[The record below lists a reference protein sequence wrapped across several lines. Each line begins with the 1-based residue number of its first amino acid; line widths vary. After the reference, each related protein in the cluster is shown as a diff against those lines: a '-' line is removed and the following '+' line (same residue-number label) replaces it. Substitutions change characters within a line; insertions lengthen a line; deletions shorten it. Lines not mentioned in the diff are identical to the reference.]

1 MRAVAVL
8 LALWLLG
15 GCTTTQVPAPGVT
28 AQPTAA
34 PAAMRSADQAPVPG
48 VTAQPT
54 VTPEEA
60 SRPLRL
66 AYAVK
71 FLQYVKNVDE
81 VKDTL
86 RKNLGASLLVLAQ
99 RYNPKEPEQLVAFF
113 RENIVPEI
121 ERRLPEITDLLAEVF
136 ADTFTTDEMR
146 RLADFVSLPAS
157 LKMKDKKPL
166 TDQELAEV
174 EALRPLE
181 LKQILES
188 KQSAIKELARVRGE
202 VWGLRL
208 VEELVAKNPEKFR
221 QKAI

>member
-1 MRAVAVL
+1 MMRAVAVL
-8 LALWLLG
+8 LALGLLG
-15 GCTTTQVPAPGVT
+15 GCTTTQTPAPGVT
-28 AQPTAA
+28 AQPTAT
-34 PAAMRSADQAPVPG
+34 S
-48 VTAQPT
+48 
-54 VTPEEA
+54 EEA

-66 AYAVK
+66 AYSVK

-81 VKDTL
+81 VKDAL

-146 RLADFVSLPAS
+146 RLSDLVSLPAS

-181 LKQILES
+181 LMQILES

-208 VEELVAKNPEKFR
+208 VEELIARNPEKFR

>member
-8 LALWLLG
+8 LALGLLG
-15 GCTTTQVPAPGVT
+15 GCTTTQTPAPGVT
-28 AQPTAA
+28 AQPTAT
-34 PAAMRSADQAPVPG
+34 S
-48 VTAQPT
+48 
-54 VTPEEA
+54 EEA

-66 AYAVK
+66 AYSVK

-81 VKDTL
+81 VKDAL

-99 RYNPKEPEQLVAFF
+99 RYNPKEPEQLVVFF

-146 RLADFVSLPAS
+146 RLSDLVSLPAS

-181 LKQILES
+181 LMQILES

-208 VEELVAKNPEKFR
+208 VEELIARNPEKFR